1 MARATYLQ
9 SLDATYEDGTS
20 RGVTPSNRRQTEI
33 FIASAPIVAGDAV
46 SFDTS
51 KTADGDKALYVLP
64 ASTGAQTSKC
74 FVGIALEAAA
84 AAGDQIRVCVAGVCD
99 ANIKAGECASP
110 GINLM
115 IETGGEMQDYAAGS
129 VLQNA
134 CISCEARQ
142 ADGKA
147 TVIVFKQF

>member
-1 MARATYLQ
+1 MASATYLQ

-51 KTADGDKALYVLP
+51 QTADGDKTLYVLP
-64 ASTGAQTSKC
+64 ADTGAQTSKC
-74 FVGIALEAAA
+74 FVGIALEAA

-99 ANIKAGECASP
+99 ANIKAGESATP

-115 IETGGEMQDYAAGS
+115 IETGGEMQDYDAGS

-142 ADGKA
+142 TDGKA